1 MNVFSIR
8 LKELRKENG
17 LLQRELGE
25 KINLP
30 QNRICQWEKGIVEPN
45 IEQLTQTAKIFNVSV
60 DYLLGNADDFG
71 NIQQPEQKEELAPS
85 ERELL
90 EMYRGLSPEGKEK
103 VLEYTDMVKGDEE
116 RKKVPHG
123 GIFGKQRA

>member
-1 MNVFSIR
+1 MNIFSIR

-45 IEQLTQTAKIFNVSV
+45 LEQLTQTAKLFNVSV
-60 DYLLGNADDFG
+60 DYLLGNTDDFG
-71 NIQQPEQKEELAPS
+71 NYQQPKQKEELTPS

-90 EMYRGLSPEGKEK
+90 EMYRVLSVEGKGQAQALVK
-103 VLEYTDMVKGDEE
+103 SVKEYETAQ
-116 RKKVPHG
+116 RKKSGVKLG
-123 GIFGKQRA
+123 